1 MSRFYFNPAADRWA
15 VAQIANLTSHQ
26 SYLALHLLGLVSSTK
41 AEHRK
46 LSLRRIAREQGHIDR
61 FVVEVKA
68 ALVATRLLVEQ
79 KRNGGTST
87 YSLGPAVDGPDY
99 QLLLEQHAQRTG
111 TNKTKGGAVPQTA
124 VGAVPQTAGVLSG
137 RQQGAIPQTAHIES
151 IESIH
156 GEFLLKAAAEQPSAE
171 VEPQA
176 SGLTASSPAEIPEQP
191 TAEQPEESTKE
202 NYATEWQQK
211 KYQQLKEKQA
221 QHELITVEPDHP
233 VDSKEDHFPVELI
246 DSLLNVVVDCIEP
259 DGCYSLGVIAEI
271 SMSEQRIEAIVW
283 DDESSSFVELGQ
295 SATINV
301 AANRW
306 HGWSLFKENHQH
318 FTLDQLTT
326 HMVSLTQ
333 DSVTSDVDP
342 VLDGLDQHAAISA

>member
-151 IESIH
+151 IESVH

-176 SGLTASSPAEIPEQP
+176 SGLTASSPAEISEQP
-191 TAEQPEESTKE
+191 TAEQPEESTQE

-233 VDSKEDHFPVELI
+233 VDSIVEYSDADELI
-246 DSLLNVVVDCIEP
+246 PLDICIYSVTWEQPCPVVVINKNPGGSYCVSKDLDDHPALPPSDSRMNVDVDELIKVTEDSDVESLL
-259 DGCYSLGVIAEI
+259 
-271 SMSEQRIEAIVW
+271 
-283 DDESSSFVELGQ
+283 
-295 SATINV
+295 
-301 AANRW
+301 
-306 HGWSLFKENHQH
+306 
-318 FTLDQLTT
+318 QLC
-326 HMVSLTQ
+326 
-333 DSVTSDVDP
+333 
-342 VLDGLDQHAAISA
+342 A